1 MAKSISIP
9 ITGNAAPLRKVLD
22 DTESRLSGFG
32 SKVQGVF
39 KGLAGVGTVV
49 VGAAA
54 AAGGALVALGNQFDS
69 LENTI
74 VKGTGASGDALDGL
88 MQSTKDVL
96 ATVPDSGEVVA
107 TAIADVNTFFGQTGE
122 QLETTTGQFLDFA
135 RVTGV
140 DVSKAIG
147 SVDAVLTQFGESAEN
162 TDELLGDFTRIAQ
175 ATGAPMD
182 QLLGQMETFGPLF
195 ANAGFSAEETAAML
209 GQLEQAGV
217 SVTRVGP
224 ALNKFFRDA
233 ASEGEDP
240 RRALEDMVVAI
251 QETESSTEK
260 LAMAQE
266 AFGAEGAQRLLNA
279 IESGNFALDDFN
291 GLLGDGAGLVEDQ
304 ADATETLTDK
314 FNKLKNRALVA
325 LAPVAERVFGAVMSA
340 MDAILPVVDRLSA
353 AFDTGGI
360 GGVFRELGDIARE
373 VWPSVQRALGDFLS
387 AFGNWVV
394 NTGLPFVVEKLSELG
409 QALVDWIGP
418 RIRPMLSALGDF
430 IARAAN
436 WVVNDGLPML
446 VNKLI
451 ELGDALV
458 AWIQP
463 NIRPMLQ
470 KLGELLISI
479 GDWVLTT
486 AIPKLLELGVKL
498 GASLIQWVAKLA
510 PDILVGLGQ
519 LLLDLGTWVV
529 TEGIPKLFGIGADLA
544 SGLLD
549 GLMDALGSLASGASG
564 VARQVVNAIIGFIN
578 TQVIGRLNRMFEFTI
593 PLPFVNDIRVN
604 PPDIPGIPM
613 LAEGGIVRSP
623 TLAMIGEAGPEA
635 VVPLNRG
642 GGAAG
647 IGTTMNVTVN
657 MPAGSDGRDV
667 VRALENFNRRRGSL
681 PITTTQN
688 ALRR

>member
-32 SKVQGVF
+32 SKVGGVF

-74 VKGTGASGDALDGL
+74 VKGTGASGDALDDL

-96 ATVPDSGEVVA
+96 GTVPDSGEVVA
-107 TAIADVNTFFGQTGE
+107 TAIADVNTFFGQTGD

-147 SVDAVLTQFGESAEN
+147 SVDAVLTQFGESAEG

-240 RRALEDMVVAI
+240 RRALEDMVTAI
-251 QETESSTEK
+251 QDTESSTEK

-291 GLLGDGAGLVEDQ
+291 GLLGDGAGLVDEQ
-304 ADATETLTDK
+304 AAATETLADK
-314 FNKLKNRALVA
+314 FNTLKNKALVA
-325 LAPVAERVFGAVMSA
+325 LAPVAEKVFDKVMDA
-340 MDAILPVVDRLSA
+340 MDAILPVVDRLMA
-353 AFDTGGI
+353 AFDKDGI
-360 GGVFRELGDIARE
+360 GGVFSELGDIAKE

-387 AFGNWVV
+387 AFGSWVMS
-394 NTGLPFVVEKLSELG
+394 TGLPWVVDKLGALG
-409 QALVDWIGP
+409 QALIDWIGP
-418 RIRPMLSALGDF
+418 RIGPMLSALGDF
-430 IARAAN
+430 IGSAAN
-436 WVVNDGLPML
+436 WLLDTGLPMM
-446 VNKLI
+446 VDKLI
-451 ELGDALV
+451 ELGDAFV

-463 NIRPMLQ
+463 NIRPMLE
-470 KLGELLISI
+470 KLGELLISL

-498 GASLIQWVAKLA
+498 GASLVEWVAKLA
-510 PDILVGLGQ
+510 PDILIGLGQ
-519 LLLDLGTWVV
+519 LLVNLGSWVV
-529 TEGIPKLFGIGADLA
+529 TEGIPKLLGIGADLA

-549 GLMDALGSLASGASG
+549 GLLDALGNLASGASG

-578 TQVIGRLNRMFEFTI
+578 TSVIGRLNRAFEFTI
-593 PLPFVNDIRVN
+593 PLPFVDDIRVN

-613 LAEGGIVRSP
+613 LAKGGIVKSP

-635 VVPLNRG
+635 VVPLDRAG
-642 GGAAG
+642 GMGAMG
-647 IGTTMNVTVN
+647 GTVNVTVN
-657 MPAGSDGRDV
+657 MPAGSDGNDV
-667 VRALENFNRRRGSL
+667 VRALQNYARTNGAI
-681 PITTTQN
+681 PIPI
-688 ALRR
+688 AAARF